1 MESSL
6 GRLQRLVDKQ
16 EKQILDLKERLQ
28 KEKEKNKSNE
38 LMLDY
43 YKDNIQ
49 KMVAKAVE
57 KQIAP
62 ILE

>member
-1 MESSL
+1 
-6 GRLQRLVDKQ
+6 
-16 EKQILDLKERLQ
+16 
-28 KEKEKNKSNE
+28 
-38 LMLDY
+38 MLDY

-62 ILE
+62 ILEENQKLKEENERLRRILNNDSNNSGIPTSKTSIGKENS